1 MQPEDDS
8 VWRWC
13 SALIPLWILFT
24 LMAVC
29 AQTVRTA
36 GQKQLSLSL
45 DSVTVTY
52 ARYLY
57 GAPFVLAY
65 YALLWNR
72 AEILPDPGA
81 SFWILCSL
89 GAGAQILAT
98 ILMVQLFRRRNFA
111 VGITYVRSEAFLTA
125 FLGTLF
131 FGEVLS
137 FNAWVAIL
145 VSVAGVL
152 VMNAA
157 RNDTHGSGI
166 IAWMSSPSA
175 IIGLSSGLLFAITS
189 LFIRTAGL
197 SLGLDDLIFSGA
209 TTLVAI
215 VSIQTVSMTLWFA
228 VKNRAA
234 VMALL
239 GQWKLGI
246 FVGATSAIG
255 SAGWFTAMTLERAS
269 YAKALGQVE
278 LILALGVSAI
288 FFREKILRLEVA
300 GMVLMIVG
308 ILGLL
313 LA

>member
-1 MQPEDDS
+1 M
-8 VWRWC
+8 V
-13 SALIPLWILFT
+13 PLWILFT

-36 GQKQLSLSL
+36 GQKQLSLTL
-45 DSVTVTY
+45 DAVTVTY

-65 YALLWNR
+65 FTFLWNR
-72 AEILPDPGA
+72 SGVHPEPGA
-81 SFWILCSL
+81 LFWVLCTL
-89 GAGAQILAT
+89 AAGAQILAT

-111 VGITYVRSEAFLTA
+111 VGITYIRSEAFLTA
-125 FLGTLF
+125 FLGALF

-137 FNAWVAIL
+137 LNAWAAIL

-152 VMNAA
+152 VMNSA
-157 RNDTHGSGI
+157 RNEAAGSGVV
-166 IAWMSSPSA
+166 AWLTSPSA

-197 SLGLDDLIFSGA
+197 SLGLEDLIFSGA
-209 TTLVAI
+209 TTLIAV
-215 VSIQTVSMTLWFA
+215 VSIQTVTMTAWFA
-228 VKNRAA
+228 IRNRVA
-234 VMALL
+234 VAALL
-239 GQWKLGI
+239 ARWKLGI
-246 FVGATSAIG
+246 FVGATSALG
-255 SAGWFTAMTLERAS
+255 SIGWFTAMTLERAS

-288 FFREKILRLEVA
+288 VFKEKIARLEVA
-300 GMVLMIVG
+300 GMVLMLVG

>member
-1 MQPEDDS
+1 M
-8 VWRWC
+8 
-13 SALIPLWILFT
+13 IPLWILFT

-36 GQKQLSLSL
+36 GQKQLSLTL

-65 YALLWNR
+65 YAFLWRR
-72 AEILPDPGA
+72 AEVLPEPGA
-81 SFWILCSL
+81 VFWVLCSL

-111 VGITYVRSEAFLTA
+111 VGITYIRSEAFLTA
-125 FLGTLF
+125 FLGALF

-137 FNAWVAIL
+137 FNAWIAIL
-145 VSVAGVL
+145 ISVAGVM

-157 RNDTHGSGI
+157 RNDVPRDAAKSGI
-166 IAWMSSPSA
+166 LAWLSSPSA

-215 VSIQTVSMTLWFA
+215 VSLQTLSMSLWFA
-228 VKNRAA
+228 VKNRSA
-234 VMALL
+234 VVALL
-239 GQWKLGI
+239 GQWKLGV

-278 LILALGVSAI
+278 LILALGVSVI
-288 FFREKILRLEVA
+288 VFKEKIERLEVA
-300 GMVLMIVG
+300 GMILILVG